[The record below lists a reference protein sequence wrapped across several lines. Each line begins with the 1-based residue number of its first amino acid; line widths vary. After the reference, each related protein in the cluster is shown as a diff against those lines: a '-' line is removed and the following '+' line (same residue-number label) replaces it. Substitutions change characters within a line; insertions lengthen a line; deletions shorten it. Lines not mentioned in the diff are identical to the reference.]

1 MNIVKTIL
9 EYFLHPSTYKGIFG
23 ILTAAGVMLAPELQE
38 AIIAAGLG
46 LIGLVQVFVDDHN
59 VEKKIAKE

>member
-23 ILTAAGVMLAPELQE
+23 ILTAAGVTLAPEYQN

-46 LIGLVQVFVDDHN
+46 LIGLVQVFVDDHD
-59 VEKKIAKE
+59 KTKEVK